1 MSGSFSA
8 LSAGPRMCQCRSWD
22 QRLVRSS
29 ISCGCWRFLE
39 VSSLDLTSVCYQYSV
54 VSLEENCWED
64 PHTFVV
70 EKPWESLEPVNAVTF

>member
-1 MSGSFSA
+1 MGSE
-8 LSAGPRMCQCRSWD
+8 AGEEQHLMWV
-22 QRLVRSS
+22 LEV
-29 ISCGCWRFLE
+29 LE